1 MRVFSVLVLVG
12 GIVLCQAVAAEESTS
27 ATTSTATSDQPS
39 SAEALAARQE
49 FDKALQPWKRL
60 AGHMQELHVR
70 FLASNP
76 ENRKV
81 VRQEYG
87 EVLAESER
95 VLHELMPV
103 LKRAYTANPTDPEL
117 MDFMSTIAILN
128 FDGDKF
134 DDALDLAECLIANNF
149 PKPEVYD
156 LAGLAAHE
164 LDRLD
169 DAEKYLRIAAEKN
182 ALSSYGR
189 ELLAELP
196 NYRAVVEA
204 EMARRAA
211 SDEKG
216 DLPRV
221 RLHTT
226 RGDIVLELFEDDAP
240 NTVASFL
247 GLVADGFYDGLNFH
261 RVVSAFGAMSGS
273 PTNDGQGGPG
283 YETLFEGNSAQ
294 PLPHLRGTVSMVPLT
309 KRTNGSQFF
318 ITLRPSRAAGLNG
331 KQTVFARVIE
341 GMDVVTRL
349 HRFDTVEPNSLFE
362 PDRILEATIIRRRSH
377 RYDALTTADIAQEKS
392 AQGIAMFQQQKF
404 SEASKLFREGLD
416 LLPTHHALHFNL
428 AACLLNER
436 KFDEAEK
443 QLRETL
449 RLNAK
454 HAKAHHFLGIIL
466 NTRGQ
471 KEEAISHFRE
481 ALRIDPTSKPARE
494 ALQAI
499 EGS

>member
-1 MRVFSVLVLVG
+1 MLTSLLLIS
-12 GIVLCQAVAAEESTS
+12 GILCCQAIAAEETTASTTS
-27 ATTSTATSDQPS
+27 ATPTTPAP
-39 SAEALAARQE
+39 SAEAIAARQE
-49 FDKALQPWKRL
+49 FDKAIQPWRRL
-60 AGHMQELHVR
+60 ARRMQELRVR
-70 FLASNP
+70 FLASNT
-76 ENRKV
+76 ENRKL

-87 EVLAESER
+87 DVLQESER
-95 VLHELMPV
+95 ILRELVPV
-103 LKRAYTANPTDPEL
+103 LKQAYVANPADPEL
-117 MDFMSTIAILN
+117 MELMSTIAILN

-134 DDALDLAECLIANNF
+134 EDALDLAECLIANNF
-149 PKPEVYD
+149 PKPEIYS

-164 LDRLD
+164 MDRLD
-169 DAEKYLRIAAEKN
+169 EAEKYFRLALEKDALN
-182 ALSSYGR
+182 AYGR
-189 ELLAELP
+189 QLLESLP
-196 NYRAVVEA
+196 QHRAVVAA

-211 SDEKG
+211 SDVKG

-226 RGDIVLELFEDDAP
+226 RGDIVLELFEDDVP
-240 NTVASFL
+240 NTVSSFL
-247 GLVADGFYDGLNFH
+247 GLVADGFFDGLEFH
-261 RVVSAFGAMSGS
+261 RVISAFGAMSGS

-283 YETLFEGNSAQ
+283 YETLFEGDSAQ
-294 PLPHLRGTVSMVPLT
+294 PRPHLRGTVSMVPLS

-318 ITLRPSRAAGLNG
+318 ITLRPSRARGLDG
-331 KQTVFARVIE
+331 KQSVFGRVIE

-349 HRFDTVEPNSLFE
+349 RRYDAVEVNSLFE
-362 PDRILEATIIRRRSH
+362 PDRILEATIIRRRGH
-377 RYDALTTADIAQEKS
+377 RYDAITTADLAQEKS
-392 AQGIAMFQQQKF
+392 SQGIAMFQQKKYD
-404 SEASKLFREGLD
+404 EASKLFREGLD

-428 AACLLNER
+428 AACLLNDR

-471 KEEAISHFRE
+471 KEEAIRHFRE

-494 ALQAI
+494 ALRAI